1 MRHLILAAL
10 LAFSSPEAASAP
22 HAMPVPSFPG
32 IAAAIERG
40 EVPDTKSVLVM
51 RGGQIL
57 HESYFGGA
65 DVETLHNTRSAG
77 KSITALAVGI
87 AIDRGLVPGVD
98 ALVFPYLSDLAPFA
112 HGGPLKDAITFE
124 DFLTMS
130 SALDCNDDDAKSP
143 GNEENLYP
151 LDDWA
156 RFAVDIPVKADY
168 RRDASGRGPWS
179 YCTAGT
185 FLLGQAVQRAAK
197 QPIDEFMAEHLFKPL
212 GISRWEFF
220 RSKTGEVFTG
230 GGLSLR
236 TRDWAAI
243 AEAVRSGG
251 VHQGKQVVPREFVRE
266 ALTIH
271 RRAYDDPPT
280 DYGYLFWRFTYRTPC
295 GDFGGWSMAGNGG
308 NRVTIVEKLDTVI
321 VVTRTHFSQPG
332 MHQQTASLIEK
343 HILPELACA
352 AGQPG

>member
-1 MRHLILAAL
+1 MRQFMLAACL
-10 LAFSSPEAASAP
+10 VFSCRVSAGAP
-22 HAMPVPSFPG
+22 DAMPVPAFPG

-40 EVPDTKSVLVM
+40 EVPDTTSVLIM
-51 RGGQIL
+51 RKGEIL
-57 HESYFGGA
+57 HEAYFGGTDA
-65 DVETLHNTRSAG
+65 ETLQNTRSAG

-87 AIDRGLVPGVD
+87 AIGRGLVPGVD
-98 ALVFPYLSDLAPFA
+98 ARVFPYLSDLAPFA
-112 HGGPLKDAITFE
+112 NGGPLKDAITFE

-130 SALDCNDDDAKSP
+130 SALDCNDDEEKSP

-151 LDDWA
+151 LDAWA

-168 RRDASGRGPWS
+168 RRDANGRGPWF
-179 YCTAGT
+179 YCTAGV
-185 FLLGQAVQRAAK
+185 FLLGQAVQRAAR
-197 QPIDEFMAEHLFKPL
+197 QPIDVFMAEHLFEPL

-236 TRDWAAI
+236 TRDWAAL
-243 AEAVRSGG
+243 AETVRLGG
-251 VHQGKQVVPREFVRE
+251 AYRGKQVVPREFIE
-266 ALTIH
+266 AALTAH

-295 GDFGGWSMAGNGG
+295 GDFGGWSMSGNGG
-308 NRVTIVEKLDTVI
+308 NRVTIIDKLDTVI
-321 VVTRTHFSQPG
+321 VVTRTHFGKPG
-332 MHQQTASLIEK
+332 MHQQTQSLIEK

-352 AGQPG
+352 AQ

>member
-1 MRHLILAAL
+1 MRHFILAAL
-10 LAFSSPEAASAP
+10 LTCFSRESASAP
-22 HAMPVPSFPG
+22 DALPVPTFPG

-51 RGGQIL
+51 RGGEIV
-57 HESYFGGA
+57 HEAYFGGA
-65 DVETLHNTRSAG
+65 DADTLHNTRSVG
-77 KSITALAVGI
+77 KSLTALAVGI

-98 ALVFPYLSDLAPFA
+98 ARVFPYLADLAPFA

-151 LDDWA
+151 LDNWA

-168 RRDASGRGPWS
+168 RRDASGRGPWF
-179 YCTAGT
+179 YCTAGV
-185 FLLGQAVQRAAK
+185 FLIGQAVQRAAR
-197 QPIDEFMAEHLFKPL
+197 QPIDEFMADHLFKPL

-230 GGLSLR
+230 GGLALR

-243 AEAVRSGG
+243 AEMVRAGG
-251 VHQGKQVVPREFVRE
+251 VHRGRQVVPRDFVQA

-271 RRAYDDPPT
+271 RRAYDDPPA
-280 DYGYLFWRFTYRTPC
+280 DYGYLFWRSTYRTPC
-295 GDFGGWSMAGNGG
+295 GDFGGRSMSGNGG
-308 NRVTIVEKLDTVI
+308 NRVTIFEELDTVI
-321 VVTRTHFSQPG
+321 VVTRTHFGKPG
-332 MHQQTASLIEK
+332 MHQQTQSLIEK